1 MSVNVPPFQY
11 PARLPP
17 PIPPPRLVPED
28 STPEIEFKTEVE
40 KHLQSLNEEFC
51 GKSTP
56 DSEGSEQ
63 ENPESPKSLEEPNA
77 TQPLEKESGGEI
89 FPTGFEWSD

>member
-1 MSVNVPPFQY
+1 MSVNVPAFQY

-17 PIPPPRLVPED
+17 PIPPPRLVPENF
-28 STPEIEFKTEVE
+28 SPELEFKTEVE

-56 DSEGSEQ
+56 DSDESEQ
-63 ENPESPKSLEEPNA
+63 ENPESQKNFEKIDA
-77 TQPLEKESGGEI
+77 T
-89 FPTGFEWSD
+89 